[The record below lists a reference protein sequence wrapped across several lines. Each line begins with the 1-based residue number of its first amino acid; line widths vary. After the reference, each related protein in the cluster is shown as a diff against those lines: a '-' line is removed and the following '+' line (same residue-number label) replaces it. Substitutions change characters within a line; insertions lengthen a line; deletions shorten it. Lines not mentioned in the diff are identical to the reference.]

1 MLALMVSLYLAAAAL
16 LLAWLVFPGWRAQV
30 RTALRHGAT
39 RAVCW
44 PGRVAHRVAH
54 SGMRAAS
61 VVTHGGH
68 GAVHRLRAALARHGR
83 HLGVAV
89 ALLVVPALVLWS
101 LRGQLTL
108 DGYDDAGHAAVDDH
122 VARLLHGEQLVPP
135 PPLPPEVFLT
145 AEVQAAS
152 PLLATADRK
161 WALMDPDFVQRLLLV
176 FKIMREQHGYEMA
189 LLEGWRSPER
199 QALLAQ
205 MGAHVT
211 QAGAWQS
218 WHQYGLA
225 ADCAFLR
232 NGKLVISERDPWAAR
247 GYALY
252 GEVAESVG
260 LTWGGRWKLLDLG
273 HVEWRRRDVRL
284 GQLPAGS
291 QDARNQ
297 K

>member
-1 MLALMVSLYLAAAAL
+1 
-16 LLAWLVFPGWRAQV
+16 
-30 RTALRHGAT
+30 
-39 RAVCW
+39 
-44 PGRVAHRVAH
+44 
-54 SGMRAAS
+54 
-61 VVTHGGH
+61 
-68 GAVHRLRAALARHGR
+68 
-83 HLGVAV
+83 
-89 ALLVVPALVLWS
+89 
-101 LRGQLTL
+101 
-108 DGYDDAGHAAVDDH
+108 
-122 VARLLHGEQLVPP
+122 
-135 PPLPPEVFLT
+135 
-145 AEVQAAS
+145 
-152 PLLATADRK
+152 
-161 WALMDPDFVQRLLLV
+161 MDPDFVQRLLLV

-199 QALLAQ
+199 QVLLAQ

-273 HVEWRRRDVRL
+273 HVEWRRREVRL
-284 GQLPAGS
+284 GQPPAGS
-291 QDARNQ
+291 QDLGNQ